1 MSKAGIECH
10 RMQDAHKKDVGMS
23 FTLGTMLMLESLILL
38 SLLVS
43 CYIS

>member
-10 RMQDAHKKDVGMS
+10 SMQDAHMKNIGMS
-23 FTLGTMLMLESLILL
+23 FTLGAKLILASLILL

-43 CYIS
+43 CHIY